1 MRGNRVQVVGT
12 LVLCNLA
19 VTAVTVVLYLI
30 AVVIVAVFAVWFA
43 DRRLE
48 LILVL
53 EARDRIE
60 MVLNAAHEHRADVGQ
75 LWRIDGV
82 ICAAGPETSE
92 QRALE
97 V

>member
-1 MRGNRVQVVGT
+1 M
-12 LVLCNLA
+12 
-19 VTAVTVVLYLI
+19 VLYPI
-30 AVVIVAVFAVWFA
+30 AVVIVAVFAVWFCGPA
-43 DRRLE
+43 SGIDSGFRGARPDR
-48 LILVL
+48 
-53 EARDRIE
+53 DGSD
-60 MVLNAAHEHRADVGQ
+60 AAHEHRADVGQ

>member
-1 MRGNRVQVVGT
+1 MQSGSYGGDGGALSDCGCDCGGVCCLVCGPASGIDPGFRGARP
-12 LVLCNLA
+12 
-19 VTAVTVVLYLI
+19 
-30 AVVIVAVFAVWFA
+30 
-43 DRRLE
+43 DR
-48 LILVL
+48 
-53 EARDRIE
+53 DGSD
-60 MVLNAAHEHRADVGQ
+60 AAHEHRADVGQ

>member
-1 MRGNRVQVVGT
+1 M
-12 LVLCNLA
+12 
-19 VTAVTVVLYLI
+19 
-30 AVVIVAVFAVWFA
+30 IVAVFAVWVCGPASGIDSGFRGA
-43 DRRLE
+43 RPDR
-48 LILVL
+48 
-53 EARDRIE
+53 DGSD
-60 MVLNAAHEHRADVGQ
+60 AAHEHRADVGQ